1 MSLEDIN
8 LIERTK
14 AYFKKNKPETCPVCG
29 EFYTY
34 LYGKT
39 VGCNKC
45 VGEPWTDTDGE
56 F

>member
-1 MSLEDIN
+1 MN
-8 LIERTK
+8 LINFTK
-14 AYFKKNKPETCPVCG
+14 DFFPNVPKPETCPVCG

-34 LYGKT
+34 LYRKN

-45 VGEPWTDTDGE
+45 VGEPWTDDDGE